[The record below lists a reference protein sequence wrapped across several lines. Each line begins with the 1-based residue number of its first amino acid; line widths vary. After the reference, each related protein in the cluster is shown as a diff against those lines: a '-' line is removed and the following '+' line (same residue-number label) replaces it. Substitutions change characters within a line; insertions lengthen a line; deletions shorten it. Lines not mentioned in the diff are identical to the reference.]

1 MQAEFTVSTLRIC
14 VDAIK
19 TLDSDI
25 KGSICGIAVKD
36 EMAFNGSSEL
46 FILIDR
52 ILDRIGRPQPSRQ
65 TRSFRESGENEIT
78 AYYCISEIYHT
89 PEEIRKYFGSVMT
102 RDVTFISRLRSS
114 WQGIMWDEL
123 GNMIGEFESDLEFIS
138 LLYDRGVTGGEY
150 NDL

>member
-19 TLDSDI
+19 TSDSDI
-25 KGSICGIAVKD
+25 KGTICGIGVKD
-36 EMAFNGSSEL
+36 DMVFNGSSEL

-65 TRSFRESGENEIT
+65 TRSFRESEDHERT
-78 AYYCISEIYHT
+78 TYHCISEIYHT
-89 PEEIRKYFGSVMT
+89 PEEIRKCCGSVMT

>member
-19 TLDSDI
+19 TSDSDI
-25 KGSICGIAVKD
+25 KGTICGIGVKD
-36 EMAFNGSSEL
+36 DMVFNGSSEL
-46 FILIDR
+46 FVLIDR
-52 ILDRIGRPQPSRQ
+52 ILDMIGRPQPSRK
-65 TRSFRESGENEIT
+65 TRSFRESGENKIT
-78 AYYCISEIYHT
+78 AYHCISEIYHT
-89 PEEIRKYFGSVMT
+89 PEEIKKHFGSVMT
-102 RDVTFISRLRSS
+102 RDVAFISRLRSS